1 MAFIVKANRDT
12 FAYRFS
18 VVSKDDKDLLDFKQ
32 MIKDINKR
40 NRYFQK
46 QYPTRHYGQYRV
58 SLMGRGRKRNPGS
71 NSLVHSRAK
80 YFDVY
85 LYEVY

>member
-12 FAYRFS
+12 FSYRFS
-18 VVSKDDKDLLDFKQ
+18 VTSKDDKDLLDFKQ
-32 MIKDINKR
+32 MIKHTNRQRRKLNKE
-40 NRYFQK
+40 
-46 QYPTRHYGQYRV
+46 YPDRHYKCYRV
-58 SLMGRGRKRNPGS
+58 SLMGRGGKRNPGS